1 MEIQETA
8 LPGVGLRQEF
18 TTSAGR
24 QLGVV
29 SYRTGRRELLLYD
42 PDDPDACREV
52 IRLIPEEA
60 DALADL
66 LGAARP
72 SGRLAELQQR
82 VEGLAI
88 SWLTIHDGSPYA
100 RGTIADT
107 QARSRTGVS
116 IVAVLREQTAFPAP
130 TPDFGFQPG
139 DTAVVIGTPEGV
151 KALAGLLGEL
161 PWLATQLQVVV
172 PGSTGG
178 QAPTRPA
185 RCSRPYLLP
194 FTRPPFSSLSSSSL
208 ARAGSWMSAVGQVGC
223 CGRRDGGIGRRS
235 LSVSTWPGECWPRPW
250 RRPPPSSESTT
261 STPAPNACPSPT
273 RCSTWCSPPC
283 RCATGP
289 TWRPGSPRLAGCSPA
304 VACSSSPTSS
314 PAAHAKPSRRP
325 CSYAAVDPVSPVS
338 SMPR

>member
-66 LGAARP
+66 LGVARLG
-72 SGRLAELQQR
+72 GRLAELQQQLA
-82 VEGLAI
+82 GLAI
-88 SWLTIHDGSPYA
+88 SWLTIRDGSPYA

-151 KALAGLLGEL
+151 KALAGLLG
-161 PWLATQLQVVV
+161 
-172 PGSTGG
+172 
-178 QAPTRPA
+178 
-185 RCSRPYLLP
+185 
-194 FTRPPFSSLSSSSL
+194 
-208 ARAGSWMSAVGQVGC
+208 
-223 CGRRDGGIGRRS
+223 
-235 LSVSTWPGECWPRPW
+235 
-250 RRPPPSSESTT
+250 
-261 STPAPNACPSPT
+261 
-273 RCSTWCSPPC
+273 
-283 RCATGP
+283 
-289 TWRPGSPRLAGCSPA
+289 
-304 VACSSSPTSS
+304 
-314 PAAHAKPSRRP
+314 
-325 CSYAAVDPVSPVS
+325 
-338 SMPR
+338 

>member
-66 LGAARP
+66 LGVARLG
-72 SGRLAELQQR
+72 GRLAELQQQLA
-82 VEGLAI
+82 GLAI
-88 SWLTIHDGSPYA
+88 SWLTIRDGSPYA

-107 QARSRTGVS
+107 EARSRTRVS

-151 KALAGLLGEL
+151 KALAGLLG
-161 PWLATQLQVVV
+161 
-172 PGSTGG
+172 
-178 QAPTRPA
+178 
-185 RCSRPYLLP
+185 
-194 FTRPPFSSLSSSSL
+194 
-208 ARAGSWMSAVGQVGC
+208 
-223 CGRRDGGIGRRS
+223 
-235 LSVSTWPGECWPRPW
+235 
-250 RRPPPSSESTT
+250 
-261 STPAPNACPSPT
+261 
-273 RCSTWCSPPC
+273 
-283 RCATGP
+283 
-289 TWRPGSPRLAGCSPA
+289 
-304 VACSSSPTSS
+304 
-314 PAAHAKPSRRP
+314 
-325 CSYAAVDPVSPVS
+325 
-338 SMPR
+338 